1 MKSGR
6 DIIKPLQYLKD
17 QHEEQHTELLSI
29 ALEGRVKERSSRE
42 KTKNCLKTRM
52 DFLTI
57 TGLPCSSNHFFSGT
71 CRINIQQDT

>member
-29 ALEGRVKERSSRE
+29 ALEGRAKERSSRE
-42 KTKNCLKTRM
+42 KTKKLSQNKDAL
-52 DFLTI
+52 
-57 TGLPCSSNHFFSGT
+57 SYHN
-71 CRINIQQDT
+71 